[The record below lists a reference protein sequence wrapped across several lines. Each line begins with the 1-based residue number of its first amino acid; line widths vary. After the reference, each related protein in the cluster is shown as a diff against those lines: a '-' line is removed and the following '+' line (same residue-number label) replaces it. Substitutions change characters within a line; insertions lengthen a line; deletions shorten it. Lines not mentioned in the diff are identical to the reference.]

1 MFRPEPDLRIKDK
14 FERGNEVK
22 FVFNGITINAFEGE
36 YVLTALR
43 ASGILFTKL
52 SITGQK
58 RGPICFMGSCQEC
71 IVRLEGRTSLACQT
85 KVAEGLIIETDGLK
99 T

>member
-1 MFRPEPDLRIKDK
+1 MFKAIPELRIGDK
-14 FERGNEVK
+14 FRRGNRVE

-36 YVLTALR
+36 YIMTALL
-43 ASGILFTKL
+43 AAGILSTKL

-58 RGPICFMGSCQEC
+58 RGPFCFMGSCQEC
-71 IVRLEGRTSLACQT
+71 AVRVEGYKFLACQT
-85 KVAEGLIIETDGLK
+85 KVKEGLIVETDGLI